1 MRNQYNEQLKELHE
15 QMIHMGNL
23 CEEAISAAAV
33 SIMGRTPGGRERAY
47 HADEQ
52 IDKMER
58 QIEDLC
64 LRLLLQQQ
72 PVAGDLR
79 RISAALKMISDM
91 ERIGDQAADIA
102 ELSAYLANSGLAEK
116 SVLNDMAKAAVQM
129 VNESIEA
136 FVNADLELVHK
147 VITDDDTVDT
157 LFEQL
162 RTDLPQVMV
171 RGEMEAR
178 VGLDLLMAGKYLERI
193 GDHAVNI
200 AEWVE
205 FSITGK
211 HKNHEHQLWEH

>member
-116 SVLNDMAKAAVQM
+116 SVLNDMAKTAVQM

-136 FVNADLELVHK
+136 FVNADLELAHK

>member
-136 FVNADLELVHK
+136 FVNADLELAHK

>member
-33 SIMGRTPGGRERAY
+33 SIMGRTPGGREIAY

-136 FVNADLELVHK
+136 FVNADLELAHK

>member
-1 MRNQYNEQLKELHE
+1 MEL
-15 QMIHMGNL
+15 
-23 CEEAISAAAV
+23 A
-33 SIMGRTPGGRERAY
+33 
-47 HADEQ
+47 
-52 IDKMER
+52 
-58 QIEDLC
+58 
-64 LRLLLQQQ
+64 
-72 PVAGDLR
+72 
-79 RISAALKMISDM
+79 
-91 ERIGDQAADIA
+91 
-102 ELSAYLANSGLAEK
+102 
-116 SVLNDMAKAAVQM
+116 
-129 VNESIEA
+129 
-136 FVNADLELVHK
+136 HK

>member
-23 CEEAISAAAV
+23 CEEVISAAAV
-33 SIMGRTPGGRERAY
+33 SIMGRTPGSREKAY

-129 VNESIEA
+129 VNESIAA
-136 FVNADLELVHK
+136 FVNADLELAHK
-147 VITDDDTVDT
+147 VIADDDTVDT

-162 RTDLPQVMV
+162 RADLPQVMV

-178 VGLDLLMAGKYLERI
+178 VGLDLLMAGKYLE
-193 GDHAVNI
+193 
-200 AEWVE
+200 
-205 FSITGK
+205 
-211 HKNHEHQLWEH
+211 

>member
-136 FVNADLELVHK
+136 FVNADLELAHK

-157 LFEQL
+157 LFERL

-171 RGEMEAR
+171 HGEMEAR

>member
-136 FVNADLELVHK
+136 FVNADLELAHK
-147 VITDDDTVDT
+147 VITDDDAVDT

>member
-33 SIMGRTPGGRERAY
+33 SIMGWTPGGRERAY

-64 LRLLLQQQ
+64 LRLLLKQQ

-136 FVNADLELVHK
+136 FVNADLELAHK

>member
-1 MRNQYNEQLKELHE
+1 MR
-15 QMIHMGNL
+15 
-23 CEEAISAAAV
+23 
-33 SIMGRTPGGRERAY
+33 
-47 HADEQ
+47 
-52 IDKMER
+52 MER

-136 FVNADLELVHK
+136 FVNADLELAHK

>member
-33 SIMGRTPGGRERAY
+33 SIMGRRAGGRERAY

-58 QIEDLC
+58 QIEDLW

-72 PVAGDLR
+72 PVGGDLR

-91 ERIGDQAADIA
+91 ERIGAQAADIA

-116 SVLNDMAKAAVQM
+116 SVMNDMA
-129 VNESIEA
+129 
-136 FVNADLELVHK
+136 
-147 VITDDDTVDT
+147 
-157 LFEQL
+157 
-162 RTDLPQVMV
+162 
-171 RGEMEAR
+171 
-178 VGLDLLMAGKYLERI
+178 
-193 GDHAVNI
+193 
-200 AEWVE
+200 
-205 FSITGK
+205 
-211 HKNHEHQLWEH
+211 

>member
-136 FVNADLELVHK
+136 FVNADLELAHK

-205 FSITGK
+205 FSVTGV
-211 HKNHEHQLWEH
+211 HKGESEI